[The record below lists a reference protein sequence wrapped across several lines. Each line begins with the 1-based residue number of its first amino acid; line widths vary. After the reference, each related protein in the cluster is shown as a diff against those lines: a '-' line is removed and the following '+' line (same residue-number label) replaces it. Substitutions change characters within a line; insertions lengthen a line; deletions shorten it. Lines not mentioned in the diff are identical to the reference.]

1 MGALSSSTAAWLRL
15 CMSPGVG
22 NATMRRLLAAFSLPE
37 NIFDQDFAS
46 LAAVVTQKQAAALLQ
61 EPPDYSVA
69 CAALAAWLDPT
80 QRWVLTLA
88 DADYPRSLLEMEDP
102 PAMLYVQCQDRAW
115 WRTWCHL
122 EQAPLLAVVGSRNP
136 TPQGE
141 KNAQALCGAMV
152 QQGWGIVSG
161 LALGIDAAAH
171 YAALQAQGRTIAV
184 VGTGLDRVY
193 PRQHHALAHSIV
205 EQGGAIL
212 SEFALGTGP
221 LASNFPRRNRLIAG
235 LAVGT
240 LVVEA
245 NLQSGSLITARLA
258 LEQNKEVFAIPGSIH
273 APQYKGCH
281 ALIKQGAK
289 LVESAADISDELPTL
304 TRENTTYLIAAQA
317 VLAAENEENILKNTP
332 IAAWPENS
340 DDQRILAALAYEP
353 TSLDELQLRTQLDAA
368 TIQIHLLELE
378 LAARVQR
385 LPGGRYQQIAPA

>member
-1 MGALSSSTAAWLRL
+1 MSALSSSTAAWLRL
-15 CMSPGVG
+15 CLSPGVG

-37 NIFDQDFAS
+37 NIFAQDLAG
-46 LAAVVTQKQAAALLQ
+46 LAAVVSQKQALSLRN
-61 EPPDYSVA
+61 EPPDFAAA

-88 DADYPRSLLEMEDP
+88 DADYPRSLLEMVDP

-115 WRTWCHL
+115 WRTWCQL
-122 EQAPLLAVVGSRNP
+122 EQAPLFAVVGSRNP

-141 KNAQALCGAMV
+141 KNAHALSAAMA

-171 YAALQAQGRTIAV
+171 RAALEAQGRTIAV

-193 PRQHHALAHSIV
+193 PRQHHELAHQIIA
-205 EQGGAIL
+205 QGGALL
-212 SEFALGTGP
+212 SEFPLATGP

-289 LVESAADISDELPTL
+289 LVECAADISEELPSLNHQSTSKSIAVQAAL
-304 TRENTTYLIAAQA
+304 TAQNQ
-317 VLAAENEENILKNTP
+317 ENELKNEFLEDSATNPYDSLILK
-332 IAAWPENS
+332 AMG
-340 DDQRILAALAYEP
+340 YEP

-378 LAARVQR
+378 LVARIQR
-385 LPGGRYQQIAPA
+385 LPGGRYQQIALA

>member
-1 MGALSSSTAAWLRL
+1 MAALSSSTAAWLRL
-15 CMSPGVG
+15 CLSPGVG
-22 NATMRRLLAAFSLPE
+22 SATMRRLLAAFSLPE
-37 NIFDQDFAS
+37 NIFAQDLAT
-46 LAAVVTQKQAAALLQ
+46 LAAVVSPKQALALRNEPRDFAA
-61 EPPDYSVA
+61 A

-88 DADYPRSLLEMEDP
+88 DADYPRSLLEMVDP

-115 WRTWCHL
+115 WRTWCQL

-141 KNAQALCGAMV
+141 KNAQALSAAMV
-152 QQGWGIVSG
+152 QEGWGIVSG

-171 YAALQAQGRTIAV
+171 RAALLAQGRTIAV

-193 PRQHHALAHSIV
+193 PRQHHELAHQIV
-205 EQGGAIL
+205 AQGGALL
-212 SEFALGTGP
+212 SEFPLATGP

-289 LVESAADISDELPTL
+289 LVECAADISEELPTL
-304 TRENTTYLIAAQA
+304 NHESTNKSIASQA
-317 VLAAENEENILKNTP
+317 DLTPQNEENDLKNQCVEEAFANPYDSLILK
-332 IAAWPENS
+332 AMG
-340 DDQRILAALAYEP
+340 YEP
-353 TSLDELQLRTQLDAA
+353 TTLDELQLRTQLDAA

-378 LAARVQR
+378 LAAHIQR
-385 LPGGRYQQIAPA
+385 LPGGRYQQIARA

>member
-37 NIFDQDFAS
+37 NIFAQDLAS
-46 LAAVVTQKQAAALLQ
+46 LAAVVSQKQALALRN
-61 EPPDYSVA
+61 EPPDFAAA
-69 CAALAAWLDPT
+69 CAALAAWQDPA

-88 DADYPRSLLEMEDP
+88 DADYPRSLLEMVDP

-115 WRTWCHL
+115 WRTWCQL

-141 KNAQALCGAMV
+141 KNAHALSAAMV

-171 YAALQAQGRTIAV
+171 HAALQAQGRTIAV

-193 PRQHHALAHSIV
+193 PRQHHELAHQIIA
-205 EQGGAIL
+205 QGGALL
-212 SEFALGTGP
+212 SEFPLATGP
-221 LASNFPRRNRLIAG
+221 LASNFPRRNRIIAG

-289 LVESAADISDELPTL
+289 LVECAADISEELPTL
-304 TRENTTYLIAAQA
+304 NQESTNKSIASQAGLTAQ
-317 VLAAENEENILKNTP
+317 NEENGLKNEGAEEAFANP
-332 IAAWPENS
+332 YDSLLLKAMG
-340 DDQRILAALAYEP
+340 YEP
-353 TSLDELQLRTQLDAA
+353 TTLDELQLRTQLDAA

-378 LAARVQR
+378 LAARIQR
-385 LPGGRYQQIAPA
+385 LPGGRYQQIARA